1 MSKGATLFNIEV
13 ADPSNKAFLSRVV
26 LYTKTLGQIVGQKP
40 PLSHFDRTN
49 PSPPVESNGQHFL
62 TICNPFSGER
72 SVKVDI
78 FHVFLLLQGI
88 LLIRA
93 T

>member
-13 ADPSNKAFLSRVV
+13 ADPSKGFFLE
-26 LYTKTLGQIVGQKP
+26 LCCTYQNQIVGQKP

-62 TICNPFSGER
+62 TMCRNPFSGER